1 AKLYERF
8 NNRHLEPLLCEA
20 VGADAAQLVVRT
32 SQSNLHVAIAARTQ
46 AFVNGA
52 PVGASRTP
60 VRDAAYVGQDFEVA
74 VREGDKL
81 SLEKVAALY
90 SSRDQAISESGL
102 AARKAILRAGR
113 YDDLRARH
121 MHVWKH
127 LWRRFDV
134 QLREAGTALRLNTPM
149 LLRLHILHLLQA
161 ASPNSVGLDVGVPA
175 RGWTGEAYQGHIFW
189 DELFIF

>member
-1 AKLYERF
+1 RRTALAERRLVSMADMHLAAFELTIEPRNWSGNVAIRSAIDGRVVNSGAKLYERF

-20 VGADAAQLVVRT
+20 VGADAVQLVVRT

-46 AFVNGA
+46 AFVNDA

-90 SSRDQAISESGL
+90 SSRDQANSDGGL
-102 AARKAILRAGR
+102 AARAATVRAG
-113 YDDLRARH
+113 
-121 MHVWKH
+121 
-127 LWRRFDV
+127 
-134 QLREAGTALRLNTPM
+134 G
-149 LLRLHILHLLQA
+149 
-161 ASPNSVGLDVGVPA
+161 
-175 RGWTGEAYQGHIFW
+175 
-189 DELFIF
+189 